1 MPKNVNSIKEEK
13 RLEMKLK
20 NSIVEAIFLFV
31 YTCAILLFMWVRE
44 DALKH
49 QWYKKYGLDRD
60 IKPLYLF
67 LQLDAKKEAF
77 NKFEERLR
85 TETNIKFSLVNIYK
99 MNHKF
104 TLACFATKDVVPQK
118 RYMILAFFDKE
129 MKLEKSIILV
139 LNNEDKVISLPF
151 FSQGPLTP
159 KMLMETIMKYTDSQ
173 NNPSIL
179 NQAEEK

>member
-1 MPKNVNSIKEEK
+1 
-13 RLEMKLK
+13 MKLK
-20 NSIVEAIFLFV
+20 KSITQATFLFL
-31 YTCAILLFMWVRE
+31 YTCAILLFMWIRE

-85 TETNIKFSLVNIYK
+85 TETNIKFSLVNVYK
-99 MNHKF
+99 MNHNF
-104 TLACFATKDVVPQK
+104 TLACFATKDIFPQK
-118 RYMILAFFDKE
+118 RYMILALFDQE

-139 LNNEDKVISLPF
+139 LNNEDKVISMPF
-151 FSQGPLTP
+151 FSMASLTP
-159 KMLMETIMKYTDSQ
+159 EMLMATIMRYCDSQ
-173 NNPSIL
+173 NNLSIL
-179 NQAEEK
+179 NQVEEK